1 MVVPDDP
8 EFFIGYE
15 AMPPRLARWMRR
27 LLVGLGAGVAA
38 AAVAAAT
45 GFRSLPPSV
54 FEFGVA
60 REAVGLL
67 VERPYPALEH
77 PADVDGRA
85 TWASTLLVAPGKFGA
100 VRLVDGYGGRWVRLR
115 GSRIIRSG
123 QTMIEV
129 QPGSIV
135 AMDEPPAASGAPR
148 PPIEQIGIYTLR
160 GEIVDSKCFLGVM
173 NPGERGVHRDCAI
186 RCISGGVPPLFVA
199 RAPDGREWLLRLV
212 DERGQPLGADVLDRV
227 GVPVEVTGAVVQQGE
242 SWYLQAPARAYRA
255 LGPRGG
261 AR

>member
-148 PPIEQIGIYTLR
+148 PPIEQIGIYDPR
-160 GEIVDSKCFLGVM
+160 RDPAEIRFDS
-173 NPGERGVHRDCAI
+173 ERMQY
-186 RCISGGVPPLFVA
+186 
-199 RAPDGREWLLRLV
+199 WLKV
-212 DERGQPLGADVLDRV
+212 
-227 GVPVEVTGAVVQQGE
+227 
-242 SWYLQAPARAYRA
+242 
-255 LGPRGG
+255 G
-261 AR
+261 ARPTPTVAQLIKKAERAQKQA